1 MERIEGLFAAMRAAS
16 QELEWPATEAR
27 DSGLDTAG
35 ELAERYAQ
43 AVSEALCGHFRSS
56 HASLWLLDGEPGA
69 YRLRWRYDLGDAR
82 VGRLLGHP
90 GGLGW
95 DWHGPRPLVADGVV
109 YVGSGDGSLHAVD
122 AASHGGSAEQAFR
135 RVQASRALIVG
146 VTTDFLFPL
155 HQQEELANALRVTV
169 PEVDFRALPSINGH
183 DSFLVDMARFRPT
196 VASFF

>member
-1 MERIEGLFAAMRAAS
+1 MQREAIRSDPAWKGGEYEPPGPVAGLRVARKLGLITYRSAAEWRQRFSRERVEVRA
-16 QELEWPATEAR
+16 P
-27 DSGLDTAG
+27 
-35 ELAERYAQ
+35 
-43 AVSEALCGHFRSS
+43 
-56 HASLWLLDGEPGA
+56 
-69 YRLRWRYDLGDAR
+69 
-82 VGRLLGHP
+82 
-90 GGLGW
+90 
-95 DWHGPRPLVADGVV
+95 
-109 YVGSGDGSLHAVD
+109 GSGPFDVEFEIEAYLEMHAHKFIGTFDANCYLYLSRAMDLFD